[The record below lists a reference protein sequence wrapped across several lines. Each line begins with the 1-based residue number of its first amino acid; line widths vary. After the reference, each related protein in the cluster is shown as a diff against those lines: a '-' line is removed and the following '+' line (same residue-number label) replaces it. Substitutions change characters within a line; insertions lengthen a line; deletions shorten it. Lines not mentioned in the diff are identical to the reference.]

1 MALAGLDDHDQHP
14 HHYELTV
21 GVIIE
26 DLEDHEGYGARR
38 LRDGTLTSTWSAET
52 TSVETYLPCCI
63 CGWQGTSFAASQ
75 DGYEEAC
82 RAWENDHAIPLLRLT
97 PPHRV
102 TATIDTAR
110 RAVAGLAQERPLAA
124 LRVLRE
130 INRWTDSLAGRA
142 AVVAREH
149 RESIQEV
156 AEATGIGT
164 DRRRSRQQARNSPRP
179 PQTGLG
185 L

>member
-1 MALAGLDDHDQHP
+1 M
-14 HHYELTV
+14 

-38 LRDGTLTSTWSAET
+38 LRDGTLTSTLSTET
-52 TSVETYLPCCI
+52 MGVETYAACCS
-63 CGWQGTSFAASQ
+63 CGWQGARFAASQ

-102 TATIDTAR
+102 TAAVDTAR
-110 RAVAGLAQERPLAA
+110 RAVAGLAQDRPLAA

-130 INRWTDSLAGRA
+130 VNRWTDLLAGRA
-142 AVVAREH
+142 AVIAREH
-149 RESIQEV
+149 GESIQDV

-164 DRRRSRQQARNSPRP
+164 DGRRSGQQAPKVHRP
-179 PQTGLG
+179 AQTGLS